1 MIYLLSLIVLTLN
14 VASCGNGS
22 NPSNSEIIKKHYEI
36 IFQEIDPKLDG
47 LVRIDS
53 VSWIPLL
60 PINLPNNLVEIP
72 GIFSA
77 TIQNNSKKVIWLRYD
92 LRFFD
97 DEGFLVDDYIPFGQP
112 IIVDPNSKQTLNE
125 EFIVRSANIDQV
137 MRLATMQFAARI
149 RLPD

>member
-1 MIYLLSLIVLTLN
+1 MIYLLSLILLTLN

-22 NPSNSEIIKKHYEI
+22 NPSSSEIIKKHHEI
-36 IFQEIDPKLDG
+36 IFQEIHPKLEG
-47 LVRIDS
+47 FVRIDS

-60 PINLPNNLVEIP
+60 PINLPNSLVEIP

-77 TIQNNSKKVIWLRYD
+77 TIQNNSNEIIWLRYD
-92 LRFFD
+92 LRFLD

-112 IIVDPNSKQTLNE
+112 IIIDPNSKQTLNG
-125 EFIVRSANIDQV
+125 EFIVRSANIDQA
-137 MRLATMQFAARI
+137 MRMATMQFAARI